1 MKIFYFSWV
10 REKVG
15 ISNEDF
21 SLPQHVTNIEQL
33 AKFLQSKGGGYS
45 DAFADL
51 SVSFFNA
58 GKRFVITFLRRFN
71 TFCMDHPERIR
82 YFVKMCLIRERLPG
96 FLLV

>member
-1 MKIFYFSWV
+1 VKIFYFSWV

-51 SVSFFNA
+51 SVIKAAVNREHVKLDCAISENDEVAFFPPVT
-58 GKRFVITFLRRFN
+58 G
-71 TFCMDHPERIR
+71 
-82 YFVKMCLIRERLPG
+82 G
-96 FLLV
+96 